1 MTVFMPMFIEGDIPA
16 GLSVGGEQ
24 ASSDSPWW
32 DFYRLT
38 HHGLEAG
45 PEARHQIRG
54 ELAVLQNEL
63 FESAYDI
70 AEKGRDLIENGSVGL
85 ASELLTNYM
94 SENAQRVISKVKSM
108 VPATAG
114 VR

>member
-1 MTVFMPMFIEGDIPA
+1 
-16 GLSVGGEQ
+16 
-24 ASSDSPWW
+24 
-32 DFYRLT
+32 
-38 HHGLEAG
+38 LEAG